1 MISIQEVFNEIRE
14 AKKEL
19 KELRAMYKDA
29 LQNADGYPEITEEIK
44 EKKEKKIKI
53 ETKVQDQMGKSYEEM
68 EKLKQTIAEKE
79 EMLNDIA
86 MTTLMKGDVVEVTD
100 EFQNKYEPIY
110 VVKFKKTN
118 MIVSGGK

>member
-1 MISIQEVFNEIRE
+1 MIGIQEVFNEIRE

-29 LQNADGYPEITEEIK
+29 LQNADGYQVIVDEIK
-44 EKKEKKIKI
+44 ERKEQKIKI
-53 ETKVQDQMGKSYEEM
+53 ETKVQDQLGKSYEEM
-68 EKLKQTIAEKE
+68 ERLKKSISDKE

-118 MIVSGGK
+118 MIVSPEK

>member
-53 ETKVQDQMGKSYEEM
+53 EAKVQDQMGKSYEEM
-68 EKLKQTIAEKE
+68 EKLKQTITDKE

-86 MTTLMKGDVVEVTD
+86 MTTLMKGEAVEVID

-118 MIVSGGK
+118 MIVSAEK